1 MEKFL
6 QQHYNKVQ
14 ISRQLPQISMPS
26 NQKNQTCKICNTK
39 SKIAQMQ
46 HFVMSPINKNHI
58 HIVKQKALSYYVELQ
73 RSFWF
78 NDWFEGYSLVKT
90 QSDKVGKIFMEY
102 DQFLTIWTTMKII
115 AWSLATRNWNLNLN
129 HQRSIG
135 TFARNRN
142 TALHSVQW
150 AKAKPSCIL
159 QYTW

>member
-1 MEKFL
+1 MAWTPIVKLNTHIPLLQVKSAKRFMEKFL

-90 QSDKVGKIFMEY
+90 QSDKVGKS
-102 DQFLTIWTTMKII
+102 L
-115 AWSLATRNWNLNLN
+115 WSMINSSPAEQQW
-129 HQRSIG
+129 RS
-135 TFARNRN
+135 
-142 TALHSVQW
+142 LHD
-150 AKAKPSCIL
+150 L
-159 QYTW
+159 